1 MEVQGKVMMT
11 ILRGAII
18 AENGRPVGEP
28 GYGQFIPRP
37 GAQGGR

>member
-1 MEVQGKVMMT
+1 MKT
-11 ILRGAII
+11 ILRGAVI

-37 GAQGGR
+37 GAQGGRS